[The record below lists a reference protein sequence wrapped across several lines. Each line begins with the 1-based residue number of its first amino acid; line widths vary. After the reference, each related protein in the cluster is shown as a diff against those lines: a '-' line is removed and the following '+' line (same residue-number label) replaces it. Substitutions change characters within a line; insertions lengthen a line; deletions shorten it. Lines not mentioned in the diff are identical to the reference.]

1 MKNIRIGKSEIPGNL
16 FLFLLISVLLA
27 VVSAVEST
35 SLANR
40 LYEDLNFT
48 VMQRSLLE
56 TPRELPGLLS
66 VVIIGVLNHLGDV
79 RIAAVANIIGGIG
92 LIFFGL
98 VPNEFSLV
106 LIFLLVYSTGQH
118 IYLPLSSTIAMTF
131 AKGEN
136 FGKRLG
142 QVQGLGSLA
151 IIVSSALLYLLYR
164 FLSVSYQAVFTF
176 AGGAMILAGA
186 LFFLLDQGQEKVVG
200 EKAFVFRREYRMY
213 YLLATINGAR
223 KQITITFVP
232 WLLIDV
238 YRQPVTTITALFFV
252 VCIINIFFKPWFGG
266 FIDRFGEGRALKLE
280 ALVMTAACLGFAFA
294 LKLFEFKT
302 ALVLACVCYV
312 MDKLMESASMARA
325 TYVRKRSSEPS
336 DVARTLTMGQS
347 MDHAVSMLIPLAAG
361 YVWYAGGADGYMFV
375 FLGALVVSALN
386 YVVAGRLEASPP
398 LDPGAQPPASGPAEA
413 PAEK

>member
-1 MKNIRIGKSEIPGNL
+1 MDMLKIGKHEIPKDL
-16 FLFLLISVLLA
+16 FIFLIISVLLA

-48 VMQRSLLE
+48 VMQRSMLE

-66 VVIIGVLNHLGDV
+66 VVLIGMLNGLGDI
-79 RIAAVANIIGGIG
+79 RIAAVANVIGGIG

-131 AKGEN
+131 AKGEK
-136 FGKRLG
+136 FGQRLG
-142 QVQGLGSLA
+142 QIQGFGSFA
-151 IIVSSALLYLLYR
+151 IIVSSAVLYLVYA
-164 FLSVSYQAVFTF
+164 FIEVSYQTVFTI
-176 AGGAMILAGA
+176 AGVAMILAGV
-186 LFFLLDQGQEKVVG
+186 LFFFLGHGQHKIVG
-200 EKAFVFRREYRMY
+200 EKRFVFRREFKMY
-213 YLLATINGAR
+213 YILATINGAR

-238 YRQPVTTITALFFV
+238 YQQPVTTITALFFV
-252 VCIINIFFKPWFGG
+252 VCVINMFFKPWFGKL
-266 FIDRFGEGRALKLE
+266 IDKKGESHALKLE
-280 ALVMTAACLGFAFA
+280 AIVMSIACIGFAFA
-294 LKLFEFKT
+294 LQLFDFKV
-302 ALVLACVCYV
+302 ALIIACVCYV

-325 TYVRKRSSEPS
+325 TYVRKKSREPS

-347 MDHAVSMLIPLAAG
+347 MDHVVSMSIPLIAG
-361 YVWYAGGADGYMFV
+361 YVWYAGGADGYMYV
-375 FLGALVVSALN
+375 FLGALVVSAMNFL
-386 YVVAGRLEASPP
+386 VASKL
-398 LDPGAQPPASGPAEA
+398 
-413 PAEK
+413 